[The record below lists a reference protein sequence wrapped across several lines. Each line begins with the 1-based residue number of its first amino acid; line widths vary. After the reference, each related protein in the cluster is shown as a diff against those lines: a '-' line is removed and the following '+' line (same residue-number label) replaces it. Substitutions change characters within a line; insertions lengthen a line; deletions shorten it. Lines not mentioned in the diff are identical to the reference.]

1 MCLAVPMEVKKIQDN
16 VAEAEVGGII
26 YRANLDLLPDIKIG
40 DYIIVH
46 AGFAIEKL
54 DVAAALETLEIWNE
68 MSETVAGREAIR
80 REKER

>member
-1 MCLAVPMEVKKIQDN
+1 MCLAIPMEVIKIQDN
-16 VAEAEVGGII
+16 VAEAEVGGVI

-68 MSETVAGREAIR
+68 MSETVAERDEVR
-80 REKER
+80 RENKR